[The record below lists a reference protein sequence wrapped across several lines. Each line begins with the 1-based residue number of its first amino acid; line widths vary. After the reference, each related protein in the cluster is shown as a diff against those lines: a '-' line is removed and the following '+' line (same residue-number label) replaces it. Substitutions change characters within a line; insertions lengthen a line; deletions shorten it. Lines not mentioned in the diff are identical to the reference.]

1 MARPKGSASKGSAPK
16 ASRDKSAKFVELGQK
31 RVAAAIHK
39 IRLLRNLANRGSY
52 DFTPTQVETIVELL
66 TGEVNALRERFEA
79 ALKSPG
85 AVAKE
90 EIVVKL

>member
-1 MARPKGSASKGSAPK
+1 MARPKGSVTKDSATKEP
-16 ASRDKSAKFVELGQK
+16 RDKAAKFVELGQK

-52 DFTPTQVETIVELL
+52 EFTPTQVETIVELL
-66 TGEVNALRERFEA
+66 TGEVNTLRERFEA

-85 AVAKE
+85 SVPRE